1 MVTIGVL
8 DWNYEA
14 GSRIRFVPKCC
25 GFLRHFISTGYTG
38 SKMNHGFLQILFT
51 VLLVMDPIGIIPYFL
66 GLTSSYDRKT
76 RNRIILKAILFATLV
91 LGVFLFC
98 GKFIL
103 DFFGIRPGAFYISG
117 GGLFFMIAF
126 EMIYSKPKTNR
137 VPSVGNE
144 DTQSNFVA
152 LFPLA
157 IPMIAGP
164 GLLTVIMT
172 YVSGGDSWLSSVL
185 TLLPAL
191 LIGLLCMFMVL
202 RASVL
207 ILRVLGT
214 MGIFVMEKI
223 MGLILAGFA
232 VQLIY
237 NGLLS
242 LGIVRP

>member
-1 MVTIGVL
+1 M
-8 DWNYEA
+8 DY
-14 GSRIRFVPKCC
+14 
-25 GFLRHFISTGYTG
+25 GFF
-38 SKMNHGFLQILFT
+38 QILLT

-66 GLTSSYDRKT
+66 AITASYDKKT
-76 RNRIILKAILFATLV
+76 RNRIVTKAVLFAALV
-91 LGVFLFC
+91 LGIFLAG

-103 DFFGIRPGAFYISG
+103 DFFGIKPGAFYISG
-117 GGLFFMIAF
+117 GILFFLIAF

-137 VPSVGNE
+137 VPPSRKE
-144 DTQSNFVA
+144 EIQSNFTA
-152 LFPLA
+152 IFPLA

-172 YVSGGDSWLSSVL
+172 YVSGGNSWLSAVL

-191 LIGLLCMFMVL
+191 LVGLLCMFTVL
-202 RASVL
+202 RASAL
-207 ILRVLGT
+207 ILRVLGV
-214 MGIFVMEKI
+214 MGILVMEKI

-242 LGIVRP
+242 LGIISPVP

>member
-1 MVTIGVL
+1 M
-8 DWNYEA
+8 EQ
-14 GSRIRFVPKCC
+14 
-25 GFLRHFISTGYTG
+25 GFF
-38 SKMNHGFLQILFT
+38 QILFT

-66 GLTSSYDRKT
+66 GITASYDAKT
-76 RNRIILKAILFATLV
+76 RNSIIAKSILFAALV
-91 LGVFLFC
+91 LGVFLLC

-103 DFFGIRPGAFYISG
+103 VFFGIKPGAFYISG
-117 GGLFFMIAF
+117 GVLFFLIAF
-126 EMIYSKPKTNR
+126 EMIYSRPMTNR
-137 VPSVGNE
+137 VPSPGE
-144 DTQSNFVA
+144 DESPKGFVA

-164 GLLTVIMT
+164 GILTVIMT
-172 YVSGGDSWLSSVL
+172 YVSSGSTWLVSVL

-191 LIGLLCMFMVL
+191 LIGLLCMFVVL
-202 RASVL
+202 RASAL
-207 ILRVLGT
+207 ILRILGT

-242 LGIVRP
+242 LGIIRP